1 MDSFDIL
8 VIILSVFLAIFL
20 LIGIVVLVYL
30 AKFMKNMK
38 EISDKA
44 SQLIKDAGSVAATM
58 KSAAAPT
65 VVAKFVADQISHAIK
80 KHNKE
85 K

>member
-20 LIGIVVLVYL
+20 IVAIIATIYIIKVVKKVNELV
-30 AKFMKNMK
+30 AKAENAVDQAESIARNLQKWVTP
-38 EISDKA
+38 A
-44 SQLIKDAGSVAATM
+44 YVAASM
-58 KSAAAPT
+58 SKM
-65 VVAKFVADQISHAIK
+65 FK
-80 KHNKE
+80 KLRK